1 MSNTPNHRRQANRSM
16 QLLVAVINQPE
27 ALDDILSGFLE
38 LGITGATIINSEGMA
53 HVLTHDIPLFAG
65 IQTLISR
72 SRAQN
77 YTIFSVIDEQE
88 KVDAAFAVIQDVCG
102 SLDEP
107 GTGIMFTI
115 PVTRAIG
122 VAPELGEDSDL

>member
-1 MSNTPNHRRQANRSM
+1 M
-16 QLLVAVINQPE
+16 QLLVAVINQVE
-27 ALDDILSGFLE
+27 ALDDVLSGFLE
-38 LGITGATIINSEGMA
+38 LGITGATIVNSEGMA

-77 YTIFSVIDEQE
+77 YTIFSVIEDDA

-102 SLDEP
+102 RLEEP
-107 GTGIMFTI
+107 GTGIVFTV
-115 PVTRAIG
+115 PVSRAAG
-122 VAPELGEDSDL
+122 VAPELGEGSEL

>member
-1 MSNTPNHRRQANRSM
+1 M

-38 LGITGATIINSEGMA
+38 LGITGATVINSEGMA

-65 IQTLISR
+65 IQKLISR

-77 YTIFSVIDEQE
+77 YTIFSVIDDDE
-88 KVDAAFAVIQDVCG
+88 KVEAAFDVIQDVCG
-102 SLDEP
+102 SLAEP
-107 GTGIMFTI
+107 GTGITFTV
-115 PVTRAIG
+115 PVIRAVG
-122 VAPELGEDSDL
+122 VAPELGEESEL

>member
-1 MSNTPNHRRQANRSM
+1 M
-16 QLLVAVINQPE
+16 QLLVAVINQAE

-53 HVLTHDIPLFAG
+53 RVLTHDIPLFAG

-77 YTIFSVIDEQE
+77 YTIFSVIDGDE
-88 KVDAAFAVIQDVCG
+88 KVEAAFALIQDVCG

-107 GTGIMFTI
+107 GTGIIFTI
-115 PVTRAIG
+115 PVSRAVG
-122 VAPELGEDSDL
+122 VAPELGEESEL

>member
-1 MSNTPNHRRQANRSM
+1 M

-102 SLDEP
+102 SLHEP

-115 PVTRAIG
+115 PVTRVIG

>member
-1 MSNTPNHRRQANRSM
+1 M

-38 LGITGATIINSEGMA
+38 LGITGATVINSEGMA

-115 PVTRAIG
+115 PVTRVVG
-122 VAPELGEDSDL
+122 VAPELGEESDL

>member
-1 MSNTPNHRRQANRSM
+1 MSNTRRYWRQVKRSM

-53 HVLTHDIPLFAG
+53 RVLTHDIPLFAG

-77 YTIFSVIDEQE
+77 YTIFSVIDEPE

-122 VAPELGEDSDL
+122 VAPELGEESDL

>member
-1 MSNTPNHRRQANRSM
+1 M

-53 HVLTHDIPLFAG
+53 RVLTHDIPLFAG

-88 KVDAAFAVIQDVCG
+88 KVDAAFALIQDVCG

-115 PVTRAIG
+115 PVIRAVG
-122 VAPELGEDSDL
+122 VAPELGEESDL

>member
-1 MSNTPNHRRQANRSM
+1 M

>member
-1 MSNTPNHRRQANRSM
+1 M
-16 QLLVAVINQPE
+16 QLLVAVINQAE
-27 ALDDILSGFLE
+27 ALDDVLSGFLE

-77 YTIFSVIDEQE
+77 YTIFSVIDDDA
-88 KVDAAFAVIQDVCG
+88 KVDAAFELIHDVCG
-102 SLDEP
+102 GLAEP
-107 GTGIMFTI
+107 GTGIVFTV
-115 PVTRAIG
+115 PVTRAEG
-122 VAPELGEDSDL
+122 VAPELGEESEL

>member
-1 MSNTPNHRRQANRSM
+1 M

-115 PVTRAIG
+115 PVTRVIG

>member
-1 MSNTPNHRRQANRSM
+1 M
-16 QLLVAVINQPE
+16 QLLVAVINQVE
-27 ALDDILSGFLE
+27 ALDDVLSGFLE

-53 HVLTHDIPLFAG
+53 RILTHDIPLFAG

-77 YTIFSVIDEQE
+77 YTIFSVIDDDE

-102 SLDEP
+102 NLKSP
-107 GTGIMFTI
+107 GTGIVFTI
-115 PVTRAIG
+115 PISRAEG
-122 VAPELGEDSDL
+122 VAPELGGEAEL

>member
-1 MSNTPNHRRQANRSM
+1 M
-16 QLLVAVINQPE
+16 QLLVAVINQAE
-27 ALDDILSGFLE
+27 ALDDVLSGFLE

-53 HVLTHDIPLFAG
+53 YVLTHDIPLFAG

-77 YTIFSVIDEQE
+77 YTIFSVIDDDE

-102 SLDEP
+102 SLKEP
-107 GTGIMFTI
+107 GTGIVFTV
-115 PVTRAIG
+115 PVSRAEG
-122 VAPELGEDSDL
+122 VAPELGEDADL

>member
-1 MSNTPNHRRQANRSM
+1 M
-16 QLLVAVINQPE
+16 QLLVAVINQAE
-27 ALDDILSGFLE
+27 ALDDVLSGFLE

-53 HVLTHDIPLFAG
+53 HILTHDIPLFAG

-77 YTIFSVIDEQE
+77 YTIFSVIDDDE
-88 KVDAAFAVIQDVCG
+88 KVEGAFAVIQDVCG

-115 PVTRAIG
+115 PVTRATG
-122 VAPELGEDSDL
+122 VAPELRDESEL

>member
-107 GTGIMFTI
+107 GTGILFTI

-122 VAPELGEDSDL
+122 VAPELGENSDL